1 MKIAYINKLTKLVV
15 IVPRLLQWLMALGIQ
30 SLIGYKKSMLVVIR
44 VVMELGKNRNRS
56 EVVNL
61 NEKYLT
67 LGSKEAVK

>member
-15 IVPRLLQWLMALGIQ
+15 IVPRLLQWLMPLRIQ

-44 VVMELGKNRNRS
+44 VVMKLGKNRNRS

-67 LGSKEAVK
+67 LGSKEVVK